1 MSACRLKDTL
11 HEKDTKANKD
21 LDDIEAIFCKISD
34 LQDTI
39 NALLEQLAELYVFG
53 DDQQKIE
60 QELNKLQSSVAQVIA
75 NSKTLIKETQENY
88 KKQQNLVPSD
98 IAQEL
103 TSLELLSE
111 QLHGAME
118 EKNREFKRAKTVRTE
133 YLTGV
138 DNVQTWLHN
147 AELRIQD
154 RSMEP
159 LQMKET
165 LTKIH
170 HEIVGIQERMDSVRM
185 NGGIIME
192 KSRSDKEKELVQS
205 TIDQL
210 TQQLGQIRG
219 WIDEKK
225 QQVGDSLDAWTRFMN
240 LYQIVMSWAAEKR
253 SFVAEPMKITTLY
266 EARQKLNDYSVS
278 CTYFVYGGRQFDDS
292 QFICFAECCQEH

>member
-1 MSACRLKDTL
+1 MKDTL
-11 HEKDTKANKD
+11 HEKDTKVNKD
-21 LDDIEAIFCKISD
+21 LDDIEAIFSSISD
-34 LQDTI
+34 LQDAI
-39 NALLEQLAELYVFG
+39 NALLEELLDLYVFG
-53 DDQQKIE
+53 EDQQKVE
-60 QELNKLQSSVAQVIA
+60 EVLNKLQLSVEEVIK
-75 NSKTLIKETQENY
+75 NSKKLIKDTQENY
-88 KKQQNLVPSD
+88 IKQQNLVPSD
-98 IAQEL
+98 IGQEL

-111 QLHGAME
+111 RLHGAME

-138 DNVQTWLHN
+138 DAVQTWLHN

-159 LQMKET
+159 LQMKEI

-170 HEIVGIQERMDSVRM
+170 HEIGGIQERMDCVRM
-185 NGGIIME
+185 NGGIIIE

-210 TQQLGQIRG
+210 NQQLGQIRS

-240 LYQIVMSWAAEKR
+240 LYQIVMSWATEKR
-253 SFVAEPMKITTLY
+253 TFVAEPMNITTLY

-278 CTYFVYGGRQFDDS
+278 GNN
-292 QFICFAECCQEH
+292 

>member
-1 MSACRLKDTL
+1 M
-11 HEKDTKANKD
+11 
-21 LDDIEAIFCKISD
+21 DDIEAIFSSISD

-39 NALLEQLAELYVFG
+39 NALLEELLELYVFG
-53 DDQQKIE
+53 EDQQKIE
-60 QELNKLQSSVAQVIA
+60 EELNKLKSSVGQVITK
-75 NSKTLIKETQENY
+75 SKTLIKETQENY
-88 KKQQNLVPSD
+88 IKQQNLVPSD
-98 IAQEL
+98 IGQEL
-103 TSLELLSE
+103 TSLELLTE

-118 EKNREFKRAKTVRTE
+118 EKDREYKRAKTVRTE

-138 DNVQTWLHN
+138 DHVQTWLHN

-159 LQMKET
+159 LQMKEI

-170 HEIVGIQERMDSVRM
+170 HEIVGIQERMDCVRM

-192 KSRSDKEKELVQS
+192 KSRSDKEKELVQN

-210 TQQLGQIRG
+210 TQQLGQIRS

-225 QQVGDSLDAWTRFMN
+225 QQVGDSLDAWTRFIN
-240 LYQIVMSWAAEKR
+240 LYQIVMSWAGERRA
-253 SFVAEPMKITTLY
+253 FVAEPMNITTLY

-278 CTYFVYGGRQFDDS
+278 CTNIPKCVNS
-292 QFICFAECCQEH
+292 M

>member
-1 MSACRLKDTL
+1 MPIQETNSFSNFFSPSRLKDTL

-21 LDDIEAIFCKISD
+21 LDDIEAIFCSISD

-39 NALLEQLAELYVFG
+39 NALLEELLDLYVFG
-53 DDQQKIE
+53 DDQQKVE
-60 QELNKLQSSVAQVIA
+60 EKLNKLQVSVAQVIT
-75 NSKTLIKETQENY
+75 NSKTLIRETQENY
-88 KKQQNLVPSD
+88 IKQQNLVPSD
-98 IAQEL
+98 IGQEL

-138 DNVQTWLHN
+138 DHVQTWLHS

-159 LQMKET
+159 LQMKEI

-192 KSRSDKEKELVQS
+192 KSRNDKEKELVQS

-210 TQQLGQIRG
+210 NQQLGQIRG

-240 LYQIVMSWAAEKR
+240 LYQIVMSWAAER
-253 SFVAEPMKITTLY
+253 RAFVAEPMKITTLY

-278 CTYFVYGGRQFDDS
+278 CTNALEAPIQ
-292 QFICFAECCQEH
+292 